1 MASRSWN
8 RVELIGNLTRDPE
21 LRYTPNGAA
30 VCTFGMATNRV
41 YTTVDGEKKEEAEF
55 HRLVAWRKLA
65 EICGQ
70 YLKKGMKVFVSG
82 RLQYREWEPQEGQK
96 RKDAEISVDD
106 MVILTPK
113 AYGEP
118 TATSDDLNIEPVK
131 VEEESSFAKASVK
144 DKTSENEVDVD
155 VQEAK
160 PIKKDTSESVQ
171 EKKVPPQ
178 EEVKDDLPF

>member
-30 VCTFGMATNRV
+30 VCTFGMATNRI
-41 YTTVDGEKKEEAEF
+41 YTTVDGEKKEEADF

-70 YLKKGMKVFVSG
+70 YLKKGMKVFISG

-96 RKDAEISVDD
+96 RKDAEINVDD
-106 MVILTPK
+106 MVILSPK

-118 TATSDDLNIEPVK
+118 VAAIPEDAEVEPAK
-131 VEEESSFAKASVK
+131 VEEAEEPKEKVTAKEKAE
-144 DKTSENEVDVD
+144 D
-155 VQEAK
+155 EAK
-160 PIKKDTSESVQ
+160 PTNKETEPETESVQ
-171 EKKVPPQ
+171 EEKAPQ